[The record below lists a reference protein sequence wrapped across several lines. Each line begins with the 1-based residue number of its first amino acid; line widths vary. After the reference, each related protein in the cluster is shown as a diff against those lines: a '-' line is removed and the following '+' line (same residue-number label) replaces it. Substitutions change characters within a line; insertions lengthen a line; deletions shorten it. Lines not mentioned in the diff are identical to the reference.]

1 MFGAERHALAV
12 EKSDKFSAGSH
23 TAASGSEG
31 PERPFARPSGRERVP
46 RVLPLVTSRMAPP

>member
-1 MFGAERHALAV
+1 LAA

-31 PERPFARPSGRERVP
+31 PERPFARPPGGERVP